1 MMATN
6 VKRLNDEAERV
17 WVSPETGEV
26 INVDRAWQASDK
38 RIAISRRQ
46 QALLAAAGE
55 SGPTAHWYVVRVARG
70 TDFAVEKLLRDARIE
85 HWMAQETRIV
95 RRRGRYG
102 MERPKDKTVPFLPGY
117 IFVKVVWCAP
127 CWEAIS
133 GLKGVAGIVGNAERP
148 PYVPDAK
155 VMKMRADIENDPE
168 AVRAMLREINP
179 GDKVS
184 VDDGP
189 FNSFPGVVDTVNEY
203 TGRAKVEVLIF
214 GRVVSVDLSLAHISK
229 TY

>member
-6 VKRLNDEAERV
+6 AKRLNDAERV
-17 WVSPETGEV
+17 WIAPDTGEV

-46 QALLAAAGE
+46 RALLAAAGE
-55 SGPTAHWYVVRVARG
+55 SGPTAHWYVIKVARG
-70 TDFAVEKLLRDARIE
+70 ADFAVDKLLNEARIE
-85 HWMAQETRIV
+85 RWMAQETIII

-102 MERPKDKTVPFLPGY
+102 MERPKDKTLPFLPGY

-133 GLKGVAGIVGNAERP
+133 GLKGVVGVIGGAERP
-148 PYVPDAK
+148 PYVTDAK
-155 VMKMRADIENDPE
+155 ILKMQAYIENDPE

-189 FNSFPGVVDTVNEY
+189 FASFPGIVEAVNDIK
-203 TGRAKVEVLIF
+203 GRAKVEVLIF
-214 GRVVSVDLSLAHISK
+214 GRVVSLDLELAQISK